1 MITKEQFDKSYIVND
16 YGVLRDKYLKL
27 ASSFDYTIAESGYE
41 DEVLFKGSF
50 KIIQQWSTLV
60 SFKYSH
66 FNKYVNRNELT
77 LEDFNEE
84 GEEMD
89 TKDIDWSQAPEGYDY
104 WIEYV
109 GELSERPLPD
119 FHKLT
124 TRVSGAEVYSD
135 SAGEFYLVN
144 DRNIVVYKRPEPIIE
159 DKKIIQKY
167 TREEFNTRG
176 QALDSYDSG
185 VVFYTPSN
193 DGYSVVD
200 ESGILDHFGQLFT
213 LEERE
218 ETWQDVAQEFIK
230 SNPVFDEDE
239 FLLEMF
245 SDDYSEYHA
254 PMRQLAK
261 LIVENSG
268 D

>member
-27 ASSFDYTIAESGYE
+27 ASSFGYTIAESGYE

-50 KIIQQWSTLV
+50 KIIQQWSTLA

-89 TKDIDWSQAPEGYDY
+89 TKDIDWSQAPKGYDY

-109 GELSERPLPD
+109 GELSDDLTPD
-119 FHKLT
+119 FHKLEAKCG
-124 TRVSGAEVYSD
+124 VEVYED
-135 SAGEFYLVN
+135 VNGDYYLADDENV
-144 DRNIVVYKRPEPIIE
+144 VVYKRPEPAIE
-159 DKKIIQKY
+159 DKKIIKKY
-167 TREEFNTRG
+167 IHEEFNTRG

-200 ESGILDHFGQLFT
+200 ETGILEHFGQLFT

-218 ETWQDVAQEFIK
+218 ETWQDAAQEFIK
-230 SNPVFDEDE
+230 NDPVLSGDKFVEDI
-239 FLLEMF
+239 FG
-245 SDDYSEYHA
+245 DDFTEYHE
-254 PMRQLAK
+254 PMKRLATI
-261 LIVENSG
+261 IVENSG